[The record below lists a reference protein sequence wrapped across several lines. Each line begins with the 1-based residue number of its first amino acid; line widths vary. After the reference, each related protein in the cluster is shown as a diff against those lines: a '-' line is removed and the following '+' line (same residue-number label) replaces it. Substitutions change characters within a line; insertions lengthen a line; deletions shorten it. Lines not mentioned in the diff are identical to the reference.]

1 LEEIAMLLKDACMP
15 DVVYCGPDTN
25 VTEAAHL
32 MRRKHVG
39 DLIIVEDP
47 QGERIPLGVITDRD
61 LVVEV
66 LARDLD
72 PATTKLVDIMRTP
85 VVLAA
90 ETEDTAQAVERMR
103 AHGVR
108 RIPVVGESGALVGVI
123 TLDDLLRQFSAD
135 ATALLDVV
143 VKGQSHEHRARR

>member
-1 LEEIAMLLKDACMP
+1 MLLKEACMP

-25 VTEAAHL
+25 VVEAAHL

-39 DLIIVEDP
+39 DLIVVEDP
-47 QGERIPLGVITDRD
+47 QGDRIPLGVITDRD

-85 VVLAA
+85 VVVAA
-90 ETEDTAQAVERMR
+90 ETEDTAQVVERMR

-108 RIPVVGESGALVGVI
+108 RIPVVGKGGGLVGVI
-123 TLDDLLRQFSAD
+123 TLDDLLKQFSAD
-135 ATALLDVV
+135 ANALLDVV

>member
-1 LEEIAMLLKDACMP
+1 MLLKEACTP
-15 DVVYCGPDTN
+15 DVVYCGPDTR
-25 VTEAAHL
+25 VVEAARI
-32 MRRKHVG
+32 MRSKHVG
-39 DLIIVEDP
+39 DLIVVQDP
-47 QGERIPLGVITDRD
+47 EGERIPLGVVTDRD

-85 VVLAA
+85 VVIAA
-90 ETEDTAQAVERMR
+90 ESEDTAQAVERMR

-108 RIPVVGESGALVGVI
+108 RIPVVGLSGGLVGVI
-123 TLDDLLRQFSAD
+123 TLDDLLKQFSTD
-135 ATALLDVV
+135 ANALLDVV